1 MSQGL
6 NNDIAVSKTR
16 RVVKNLRWWVLVLFL
31 LGVTVNYITRNSLG
45 IIAPELKATLGIT
58 TEQYSWIVGAFQLAY
73 TIFQPLCG
81 WLIDVI
87 GLKLGFMICATLWAL
102 ACIAH
107 AGAGSWLHLA
117 ILRFFMGG
125 AEAAATPANA
135 KTIGEWFPKSE
146 RPIAAGWAGVGFS
159 IGAMLAPPIIYF
171 AHASFG
177 WQGAFMFTGALA
189 LLWAGVGFSI
199 GAMLAPPIIYF
210 AHASF
215 GWQGAFMFTG
225 ALALLW
231 VVLWWAFYQT
241 PEKHPN
247 LSKSELEYIKQ
258 DNEAPPVKQPFFTA
272 LKTVSKNKRFYGI
285 AIPAFMAEPAW
296 AVLSFWVP
304 LYLAKEHGMDLKQ
317 IAMFAWLPFLAADL
331 GSVVSGYLTRLYVRW
346 FGCTR
351 VNSVIASSVTGA
363 FLMLSLALVAITR
376 DPYITIIL
384 ISIGGFGHQ
393 IISCMLSALVVES
406 FDKGQ
411 MATVN
416 GMRGSA
422 AWIAS
427 FLFSL
432 LIGVT
437 ADKIGFNPL
446 FIAMGFFDLIGAV
459 FLVAF
464 IAERRA
470 KRA

>member
-1 MSQGL
+1 MSQ
-6 NNDIAVSKTR
+6 NINDEIAVSKTR
-16 RVVKNLRWWVLVLFL
+16 RVVKNLRWWMLVLFL

-45 IIAPELKATLGIT
+45 ILAPELKTELGIT

-73 TIFQPLCG
+73 TLFQPICG

-87 GLKLGFMICATLWAL
+87 GLKLGFAICAVLWAA

-107 AGAGSWLHLA
+107 AGAGNWLHMAL
-117 ILRFFMGG
+117 LRFGMG
-125 AEAAATPANA
+125 ASEAAATPANA

-177 WQGAFMFTGALA
+177 WQGAFMFTGFLA
-189 LLWAGVGFSI
+189 LV
-199 GAMLAPPIIYF
+199 
-210 AHASF
+210 
-215 GWQGAFMFTG
+215 
-225 ALALLW
+225 W
-231 VVLWWAFYQT
+231 VALWWAFYHS
-241 PEKHPN
+241 PNKHPN
-247 LSKSELEYIKQ
+247 LSKEELAFIQQ
-258 DNEAPPVKQPFFTA
+258 DNEAAPVKLPFFTA
-272 LKTVSKNKRFYGI
+272 LRAIGKNKRFYGI

-296 AVLSFWVP
+296 AVMSFWVP
-304 LYLAKEHGMDLKQ
+304 LYLAKAYGMDLKQ
-317 IAMFAWLPFLAADL
+317 IALFAWLPFLAADL
-331 GSVVSGYLTRLYVRW
+331 GSVASGYLTRLYVRV

-351 VNSVIASSVTGA
+351 VNSIVASSITGA
-363 FLMLSLALVAITR
+363 FLMISLAVMAFTSNPYVAIA
-376 DPYITIIL
+376 L
-384 ISIGGFGHQ
+384 ISVGGFGHQ

-432 LIGVT
+432 IIGVT
-437 ADKIGFNPL
+437 ADTIGFNPL
-446 FIAMGFFDLIGAV
+446 FIAMGFFDLIGAL

-470 KRA
+470 ATRA

>member
-1 MSQGL
+1 
-6 NNDIAVSKTR
+6 
-16 RVVKNLRWWVLVLFL
+16 
-31 LGVTVNYITRNSLG
+31 
-45 IIAPELKATLGIT
+45 
-58 TEQYSWIVGAFQLAY
+58 
-73 TIFQPLCG
+73 
-81 WLIDVI
+81 
-87 GLKLGFMICATLWAL
+87 
-102 ACIAH
+102 
-107 AGAGSWLHLA
+107 
-117 ILRFFMGG
+117 
-125 AEAAATPANA
+125 
-135 KTIGEWFPKSE
+135 
-146 RPIAAGWAGVGFS
+146 
-159 IGAMLAPPIIYF
+159 
-171 AHASFG
+171 
-177 WQGAFMFTGALA
+177 MFTGVLA
-189 LLWAGVGFSI
+189 LV
-199 GAMLAPPIIYF
+199 
-210 AHASF
+210 
-215 GWQGAFMFTG
+215 
-225 ALALLW
+225 W
-231 VVLWWAFYQT
+231 VVLWWAFYHN
-241 PEKHPN
+241 PEQHPN
-247 LSKSELEYIKQ
+247 LSKDELDFIKQ
-258 DNEAPPVKQPFFTA
+258 DNEPPAVKLPFLTA

-331 GSVVSGYLTRLYVRW
+331 GSVASGYLTRLYTRW
-346 FGCTR
+346 FGCSR
-351 VNSVIASSVTGA
+351 VNSVVASSVTGA
-363 FLMLSLALVAITR
+363 FLMISLAIVAITR

>member
-1 MSQGL
+1 MSQGI
-6 NNDIAVSKTR
+6 NNEMAVSKTR
-16 RVVKNLRWWVLVLFL
+16 RVVKNLRWWILVLFL

-45 IIAPELKATLGIT
+45 ILAPELKTELGIT

-73 TIFQPLCG
+73 TLFQPICG

-87 GLKLGFMICATLWAL
+87 GLKLGFLICATLWAV

-107 AGAGSWLHLA
+107 AGAGSWLHMAL
-117 ILRFFMGG
+117 LRFGMG
-125 AEAAATPANA
+125 ASEAAATPANA

-146 RPIAAGWAGVGFS
+146 RPVAAGWAGVGFS

-177 WQGAFMFTGALA
+177 WQGAFMFTG
-189 LLWAGVGFSI
+189 F
-199 GAMLAPPIIYF
+199 
-210 AHASF
+210 
-215 GWQGAFMFTG
+215 
-225 ALALLW
+225 LALLW
-231 VVLWWAFYQT
+231 VVLWWMFYHN
-241 PEKHPN
+241 PDKHPN
-247 LSKSELEYIKQ
+247 LSKEELAFIQQ
-258 DNEAPPVKQPFFTA
+258 DNEAPAVKLPFLKA
-272 LKTVSKNKRFYGI
+272 LGTVAKNKRFYGI

-296 AVLSFWVP
+296 AVMSFWVP
-304 LYLAKEHGMDLKQ
+304 LYLSKTYGMDLKQ

-331 GSVVSGYLTRLYVRW
+331 GSVASGYLTKLYVRL

-351 VNSVIASSVTGA
+351 VNSIVASSVSGA
-363 FLMLSLALVAITR
+363 FLMLSLAVMAFTNNPYVAIAM
-376 DPYITIIL
+376 

-432 LIGVT
+432 IIGVT

>member
-1 MSQGL
+1 MSQGI
-6 NNDIAVSKTR
+6 NNDLTASKSR

-45 IIAPELKATLGIT
+45 ILAPELEKELGINSA
-58 TEQYSWIVGAFQLAY
+58 QYSYIVGAFQLAY

-87 GLKLGFMICATLWAL
+87 GLKLGFMICATLWAI

-107 AGAGSWLHLA
+107 AGAGSWLHMA
-117 ILRFFMGG
+117 VLRFGMG
-125 AEAAATPANA
+125 ASEAAATPANA

-146 RPIAAGWAGVGFS
+146 RPVAAGWAGVGFS

-177 WQGAFMFTGALA
+177 WQGAFMFTGFLA
-189 LLWAGVGFSI
+189 LV
-199 GAMLAPPIIYF
+199 
-210 AHASF
+210 
-215 GWQGAFMFTG
+215 
-225 ALALLW
+225 W
-231 VVLWWAFYQT
+231 VALWWAFYHN
-241 PEKHPN
+241 PEQHPN
-247 LSKSELEYIKQ
+247 LSKEELEYIQQ
-258 DNEAPPVKQPFFTA
+258 DNEPAAIKLPFLTA
-272 LKTVSKNKRFYGI
+272 LRNISKNKRFYGI

-296 AVLSFWVP
+296 AVMSFWVP
-304 LYLAKEHGMDLKQ
+304 LYLAKTYGMELKQ
-317 IAMFAWLPFLAADL
+317 IALFAWLPFLAADL
-331 GSVVSGYLTRLYVRW
+331 GSVASGYLTKLYVRV

-351 VNSVIASSVTGA
+351 VNSVVASSVSGA
-363 FLMLSLALVAITR
+363 FLMLSLAMMAFTTNPYVAIA
-376 DPYITIIL
+376 L

-427 FLFSL
+427 FAFSL
-432 LIGVT
+432 IIGVT

>member
-1 MSQGL
+1 MSQGI
-6 NNDIAVSKTR
+6 NNDMAVSKSR
-16 RVVKNLRWWVLVLFL
+16 RVVKNLRWWMLILFL

-45 IIAPELKATLGIT
+45 ILAPELKESIGIT

-73 TIFQPLCG
+73 TLFQPLCG

-87 GLKLGFMICATLWAL
+87 GLKLGFMICAILWAI

-107 AGAGSWLHLA
+107 AGAGSWLHMA
-117 ILRFFMGG
+117 MLRFGMGA

-135 KTIGEWFPKSE
+135 KTLGEWFPKSE

-177 WQGAFMFTGALA
+177 WQGAFMFTGFLA
-189 LLWAGVGFSI
+189 LI
-199 GAMLAPPIIYF
+199 
-210 AHASF
+210 
-215 GWQGAFMFTG
+215 
-225 ALALLW
+225 W
-231 VVLWWAFYQT
+231 VVLWWLFYHN
-241 PEKHPN
+241 PDKHPN
-247 LSKSELEYIKQ
+247 LSKEELAYIQQ
-258 DNEAPPVKQPFFTA
+258 DNEPAAVKQPFFTA
-272 LKTVSKNKRFYGI
+272 LGTIAKNKRFYGI

-296 AVLSFWVP
+296 AVMSFWVP
-304 LYLAKEHGMDLKQ
+304 LYLSKTYGMDLKQ
-317 IAMFAWLPFLAADL
+317 IALFAWLPFLAADL
-331 GSVVSGYLTRLYVRW
+331 GSVASGYLTKIYVRY

-363 FLMLSLALVAITR
+363 FLMISLAVMAFTNNPYVAIA
-376 DPYITIIL
+376 L

-432 LIGVT
+432 IIGVT

-446 FIAMGFFDLIGAV
+446 FIAMGFFDLIGAI

>member
-1 MSQGL
+1 MSQGI
-6 NNDIAVSKTR
+6 NNDMTASKPR
-16 RVVKNLRWWVLVLFL
+16 HIVKNLRWWILVLFL
-31 LGVTVNYITRNSLG
+31 LGVTVNNITRNSLG
-45 IIAPELKATLGIT
+45 ILAPELKSSLGIT

-73 TIFQPLCG
+73 TLFQPLCG

-87 GLKLGFMICATLWAL
+87 GLKLGFMICAGLWAL
-102 ACIAH
+102 ACLMH
-107 AGAGSWLHLA
+107 AGAGNWVHLA
-117 ILRFFMGG
+117 LLRFFMGG

-177 WQGAFMFTGALA
+177 WQGAFMFTGILA
-189 LLWAGVGFSI
+189 
-199 GAMLAPPIIYF
+199 M
-210 AHASF
+210 
-215 GWQGAFMFTG
+215 
-225 ALALLW
+225 LW
-231 VVLWWAFYQT
+231 VVLWWAFYHS
-241 PEKHPN
+241 PDKHPN
-247 LSKSELEYIKQ
+247 LSKAELDFIRQ
-258 DNEAPPVKQPFFTA
+258 DNEAPPVKLPFLTA
-272 LKTVSKNKRFYGI
+272 LKTVGKNKRFYGI

-296 AVLSFWVP
+296 AVMSFWVP
-304 LYLAKEHGMDLKQ
+304 LYLSKTYGMDLKQ
-317 IAMFAWLPFLAADL
+317 IALFAWLPFLAADL
-331 GSVVSGYLTRLYVRW
+331 GSIASGYLTKLYTRL
-346 FGCTR
+346 FGLSR
-351 VNSVIASSVTGA
+351 VNSVVASSVSGA
-363 FLMLSLALVAITR
+363 FLMVSLAVMAFTNN
-376 DPYITIIL
+376 PYIAIVL
-384 ISIGGFGHQ
+384 ISIGGFGNQ

-432 LIGVT
+432 IIGVT

-446 FIAMGFFDLIGAV
+446 FIAMGFFDLIGAF
-459 FLVAF
+459 FLVTF

>member
-1 MSQGL
+1 MSQNI
-6 NNDIAVSKTR
+6 NNELAVSKTR

-45 IIAPELKATLGIT
+45 ILASELKTELGIT

-73 TIFQPLCG
+73 TLFQPICG

-87 GLKLGFMICATLWAL
+87 GLKLGFAICAVLWAA

-107 AGAGSWLHLA
+107 AGAGNWLHMAL
-117 ILRFFMGG
+117 LRFGMG
-125 AEAAATPANA
+125 ASEAAATPANA

-177 WQGAFMFTGALA
+177 WQGAFMFTGCLA
-189 LLWAGVGFSI
+189 LV
-199 GAMLAPPIIYF
+199 
-210 AHASF
+210 
-215 GWQGAFMFTG
+215 
-225 ALALLW
+225 W
-231 VVLWWAFYQT
+231 VALWWAFYHS
-241 PEKHPN
+241 PNKHPN
-247 LSKSELEYIKQ
+247 LSKEELAFIQQ
-258 DNEAPPVKQPFFTA
+258 DNEAAPVKLPFFTA
-272 LKTVSKNKRFYGI
+272 LRAIGKNKRFYGI

-296 AVLSFWVP
+296 AVMSFWVP
-304 LYLAKEHGMDLKQ
+304 LYLAKAYGMDLKQ
-317 IAMFAWLPFLAADL
+317 IALFAWLPFLAADL
-331 GSVVSGYLTRLYVRW
+331 GSVASGYLTRLYVRV

-351 VNSVIASSVTGA
+351 VNSIVASSITGA
-363 FLMLSLALVAITR
+363 FLMISLAVMAFTSNPYVAIA
-376 DPYITIIL
+376 L
-384 ISIGGFGHQ
+384 ISVGGFGHQ

-432 LIGVT
+432 IIGVT
-437 ADKIGFNPL
+437 ADTIGFNPL
-446 FIAMGFFDLIGAV
+446 FIAMGFFDLIGAL

-470 KRA
+470 ATRA

>member
-1 MSQGL
+1 MSQGI
-6 NNDIAVSKTR
+6 NNDMTASKPR
-16 RVVKNLRWWVLVLFL
+16 HIVKNLRWWILVLFL

-45 IIAPELKATLGIT
+45 ILAPELKSNLGIT

-73 TIFQPLCG
+73 TLFQPLCG

-87 GLKLGFMICATLWAL
+87 GLKLGFMICAGLWAL
-102 ACIAH
+102 ACLMH
-107 AGAGSWLHLA
+107 AGAGNWVHLA
-117 ILRFFMGG
+117 LLRFFMGG

-177 WQGAFMFTGALA
+177 WQGAFMFTGILA
-189 LLWAGVGFSI
+189 
-199 GAMLAPPIIYF
+199 M
-210 AHASF
+210 
-215 GWQGAFMFTG
+215 
-225 ALALLW
+225 LW
-231 VVLWWAFYQT
+231 VVLWWAFYHN
-241 PEKHPN
+241 PDKHPN
-247 LSKSELEYIKQ
+247 LSKAELDFIRQ
-258 DNEAPPVKQPFFTA
+258 DNEAPPVKLPFLTA
-272 LKTVSKNKRFYGI
+272 LKTVGKNKRFYGI
-285 AIPAFMAEPAW
+285 AIPAFMAELAW
-296 AVLSFWVP
+296 AVMSFWVP
-304 LYLAKEHGMDLKQ
+304 LYLSKTYGMDLKQ
-317 IAMFAWLPFLAADL
+317 IALFAWLPFLAADL
-331 GSVVSGYLTRLYVRW
+331 GSIASGYLTKLYTRL
-346 FGCTR
+346 FGLSR
-351 VNSVIASSVTGA
+351 VNSVVASSVSGA
-363 FLMLSLALVAITR
+363 FLMVSLAVMAFTNN
-376 DPYITIIL
+376 PYIAIVL

-432 LIGVT
+432 IIGVT

-446 FIAMGFFDLIGAV
+446 FIAMGFFDLIGAF
-459 FLVAF
+459 FLVTF

>member
-1 MSQGL
+1 MNRSL
-6 NNDIAVSKTR
+6 NPGIAATGSR
-16 RVVKNLRWWVLVLFL
+16 RIMRNLRWWVLVLFL
-31 LGVTVNYITRNSLG
+31 AGVTVNYITRNSLG
-45 IIAPELKATLGIT
+45 LLAPELKSSLGIT

-73 TIFQPLCG
+73 TFFQPICG

-87 GLKLGFMICATLWAL
+87 GLKMGFFICAAIWAV
-102 ACIAH
+102 ACLFH

-117 ILRFFMGG
+117 ILRFVMGG

-135 KTIGEWFPKSE
+135 KVIGEWFPKKE

-171 AHASFG
+171 AHSSFG
-177 WQGAFMFTGALA
+177 WQGAFLFTGGLALA
-189 LLWAGVGFSI
+189 
-199 GAMLAPPIIYF
+199 
-210 AHASF
+210 
-215 GWQGAFMFTG
+215 
-225 ALALLW
+225 W
-231 VVLWWAFYQT
+231 VVLWWFLYRD
-241 PEKHPN
+241 PEQHPN
-247 LSKSELEYIKQ
+247 LDAKELAFIRQ
-258 DNEAPPVKQPFFTA
+258 DNEPAAVILPFFTA

-296 AVLSFWVP
+296 GVLSFWVP
-304 LYLAKEHGMDLKQ
+304 LYLAKDLGMDLKQ

-331 GSVVSGYLTRLYVRW
+331 GSAASGYLTRLYTRL
-346 FGCTR
+346 FGFTQ
-351 VNSVIASSVTGA
+351 VNSVVASSVTGA
-363 FLMLSLALVAITR
+363 FLMLSLALVAMTK
-376 DPYITIIL
+376 DPYVAIAL

-393 IISCMLSALVVES
+393 IISCMLSALVVEK

-416 GMRGSA
+416 GMRGSF
-422 AWIAS
+422 AWISS

-437 ADKIGFNPL
+437 ADTIGFNPL

-459 FLVAF
+459 FLIAF

-470 KRA
+470 QRA

>member
-1 MSQGL
+1 MSQGI
-6 NNDIAVSKTR
+6 NNDMAANKPR
-16 RVVKNLRWWVLVLFL
+16 RVVKNLRWWMLILFL

-45 IIAPELKATLGIT
+45 ILAPELKSSLGIT

-73 TIFQPLCG
+73 TLFQPLCG

-87 GLKLGFMICATLWAL
+87 GLKLGFMICAGLWAL
-102 ACIAH
+102 ACLLH
-107 AGAGSWLHLA
+107 AGAGSWLQLA

-146 RPIAAGWAGVGFS
+146 RPIASGWAGVGFS
-159 IGAMLAPPIIYF
+159 IGAMLAPPIIYV

-177 WQGAFMFTGALA
+177 WQGAFMFTGVLA
-189 LLWAGVGFSI
+189 
-199 GAMLAPPIIYF
+199 M
-210 AHASF
+210 
-215 GWQGAFMFTG
+215 
-225 ALALLW
+225 LW
-231 VVLWWAFYQT
+231 VVLWWIFYNT
-241 PEKHPN
+241 PDNHPN
-247 LSKSELEYIKQ
+247 LSQSELDYIHQ
-258 DNEAPPVKQPFFTA
+258 DKEAPAIKLPFLTA
-272 LKTVSKNKRFYGI
+272 LKTVARNKRFYGI

-304 LYLAKEHGMDLKQ
+304 LYLSKELGMDLKQ

-331 GSVVSGYLTRLYVRW
+331 GSVASGYLTRLYTRI

-351 VNSVIASSVTGA
+351 INSVVASSVTGA
-363 FLMLSLALVAITR
+363 FLMISLAIVAFTKS
-376 DPYITIIL
+376 PYITIIL

-416 GMRGSA
+416 GMRSSA

-432 LIGVT
+432 MIGVT

-446 FIAMGFFDLIGAV
+446 FIAMGFFDLIGAF
-459 FLVAF
+459 FLVTF

-470 KRA
+470 QRA

>member
-1 MSQGL
+1 MSLDMNQP
-6 NNDIAVSKTR
+6 AVAVKEKR
-16 RVVKNLRWWVLVLFL
+16 KIKNLRWWMLALFL

-45 IIAPELKATLGIT
+45 ILAPELKTSLGMT
-58 TEQYSWIVGAFQLAY
+58 TEQYSWIVGAFQIAY
-73 TIFQPLCG
+73 TVFQPLCG

-87 GLKLGFMICATLWAL
+87 GLKIGFLICAGIWAL
-102 ACIAH
+102 MCMLH
-107 AGAGSWLHLA
+107 AGAGSWMQLA

-135 KTIGEWFPKSE
+135 KTIGEWFPKKE

-159 IGAMLAPPIIYF
+159 IGAMLAPPIIVV
-171 AHASFG
+171 AHVSFG
-177 WQGAFMFTGALA
+177 WQGAFMFSGVLA
-189 LLWAGVGFSI
+189 
-199 GAMLAPPIIYF
+199 M
-210 AHASF
+210 
-215 GWQGAFMFTG
+215 
-225 ALALLW
+225 LW
-231 VVLWWAFYQT
+231 VVLWWLFYHN
-241 PEKHPN
+241 PEQHPN

-258 DNEAPPVKQPFFTA
+258 DNEPAPVKLPFLKA
-272 LKTVSKNKRFYGI
+272 LATVSKNKRFYGI

-304 LYLAKEHGMDLKQ
+304 LYLANERGMELKQ

-331 GSVVSGYLTRLYVRW
+331 GSVASGYLTRIYAKV
-346 FGCTR
+346 FGTSR
-351 VNSVIASSVTGA
+351 VNSIVASSVTGA
-363 FLMLSLALVAITR
+363 FLMISLALVAITQ
-376 DPYITIIL
+376 DPYITIAL
-384 ISIGGFGHQ
+384 ISVGGFGHQ
-393 IISCMLSALVVES
+393 VISCMLSALVVES

-416 GMRGSA
+416 GMRGSF

-437 ADKIGFNPL
+437 ADKIGYNPL

-459 FLVAF
+459 FLIAF
-464 IAERRA
+464 IAERRQKPRQA
-470 KRA
+470 

>member
-1 MSQGL
+1 MSL
-6 NNDIAVSKTR
+6 NIDNAATAASGKRKISK
-16 RVVKNLRWWVLVLFL
+16 LRWWILALFL

-45 IIAPELKATLGIT
+45 ILAPELKATMGIT
-58 TEQYSWIVGAFQLAY
+58 TEQYSYIVGAFQLAY

-81 WLIDVI
+81 WLIDVV
-87 GLKLGFMICATLWAL
+87 GLKVGFLVCAGIWAL
-102 ACIAH
+102 MCIFH

-117 ILRFFMGG
+117 ILRFFMGA

-135 KTIGEWFPKSE
+135 KTLGEWFPKKE
-146 RPIAAGWAGVGFS
+146 RPVAAGWAGVGFS
-159 IGAMLAPPIIYF
+159 IGAMLAPPIIVV
-171 AHASFG
+171 AHSFLG
-177 WQGAFMFTGALA
+177 WQGAFLFSGVLA
-189 LLWAGVGFSI
+189 MV
-199 GAMLAPPIIYF
+199 
-210 AHASF
+210 
-215 GWQGAFMFTG
+215 
-225 ALALLW
+225 W
-231 VVLWWAFYQT
+231 VALWWLFYHD

-247 LSKSELEYIKQ
+247 LSKDELAFIKQ
-258 DNEAPPVKQPFFTA
+258 DNEPEPVKLPFFTA

-304 LYLAKEHGMDLKQ
+304 LYLANERGMDLKQ
-317 IAMFAWLPFLAADL
+317 IAMFAWLPFLAADM
-331 GSVVSGYLTRLYVRW
+331 GSVASGYLTRLYTRF
-346 FGCTR
+346 FGCSR
-351 VNSVIASSVTGA
+351 VNSVVASSVTGA
-363 FLMLSLALVAITR
+363 FLMVSLALVAITK
-376 DPYITIIL
+376 DPYITILL

-393 IISCMLSALVVES
+393 VISCMLSALVVES

-416 GMRGSA
+416 GMRGSF

-437 ADKIGFNPL
+437 ADTIGYNPL

-459 FLVAF
+459 FLIAF
-464 IAERRA
+464 IAERRQKA
-470 KRA
+470 RNA

>member
-1 MSQGL
+1 MSQSINQDVG
-6 NNDIAVSKTR
+6 AVKTR
-16 RVVKNLRWWVLVLFL
+16 TRRAIRHLRWWVLVLFL
-31 LGVTVNYITRNSLG
+31 MGVTVNYITRNSLG
-45 IIAPELKATLGIT
+45 ILAPELKESLGIT
-58 TEQYSWIVGAFQLAY
+58 TEQYSYIVGAFQLAY
-73 TIFQPLCG
+73 TLFQPLCG

-87 GLKLGFMICATLWAL
+87 GLKLGFLICASIWAL
-102 ACIAH
+102 MCIFH

-117 ILRFFMGG
+117 ILRFFMGA

-135 KTIGEWFPKSE
+135 KTLGEWFPKKE
-146 RPIAAGWAGVGFS
+146 RPVAAGWAGVGFS

-171 AHASFG
+171 G
-177 WQGAFMFTGALA
+177 WQGAFLFTGVLALA
-189 LLWAGVGFSI
+189 
-199 GAMLAPPIIYF
+199 
-210 AHASF
+210 
-215 GWQGAFMFTG
+215 
-225 ALALLW
+225 W
-231 VVLWWAFYQT
+231 VVLWWLFYHN
-241 PEKHPN
+241 PEKHPR
-247 LSKSELEYIKQ
+247 LSQEELAFIRQ
-258 DNEAPPVKQPFFTA
+258 DNEPPPVRLPFFTA
-272 LKTVSKNKRFYGI
+272 LKTVAKNKRFYGI

-296 AVLSFWVP
+296 AVMSFWVP

-331 GSVVSGYLTRLYVRW
+331 GSVASGYLTKLYVRV
-346 FGCTR
+346 FGCTQI
-351 VNSVIASSVTGA
+351 NSVVASSVTGA
-363 FLMLSLALVAITR
+363 FLMVSLAIVTITK

-406 FDKGQ
+406 FDRGQ

-416 GMRGSA
+416 GMRDSC

-432 LIGVT
+432 IIGVT

-446 FIAMGFFDLIGAV
+446 FVAMGFFDLIGAV

-464 IAERRA
+464 IAERRN
-470 KRA
+470 KRAS

>member
-1 MSQGL
+1 MSQDIH
-6 NNDIAVSKTR
+6 NEIAVSKPR
-16 RVVKNLRWWVLVLFL
+16 RVVKNLRWWVLILFL

-45 IIAPELKATLGIT
+45 ILAPELKTELGIT

-73 TIFQPLCG
+73 TLFQPLCG

-87 GLKLGFMICATLWAL
+87 GLKLGFAICALLWAI

-107 AGAGSWLHLA
+107 AGAGSWLHMAL
-117 ILRFFMGG
+117 LRFGMG
-125 AEAAATPANA
+125 ASEAAATPANA

-146 RPIAAGWAGVGFS
+146 RPVAAGWAGVGFS

-177 WQGAFMFTGALA
+177 WQGAFMFTGFLALA
-189 LLWAGVGFSI
+189 
-199 GAMLAPPIIYF
+199 
-210 AHASF
+210 
-215 GWQGAFMFTG
+215 
-225 ALALLW
+225 W
-231 VVLWWAFYQT
+231 VALWWAFYHN
-241 PEKHPN
+241 PDKHPN
-247 LSKSELEYIKQ
+247 LSKEELAFIQQ
-258 DNEAPPVKQPFFTA
+258 DNEPAPVKLPFLTA
-272 LKTVSKNKRFYGI
+272 LRTIGKNKRFYGI

-296 AVLSFWVP
+296 AVMSFWVP
-304 LYLAKEHGMDLKQ
+304 LYLAKAYGMELKE
-317 IAMFAWLPFLAADL
+317 IALFAWLPFLAADL
-331 GSVVSGYLTRLYVRW
+331 GSVASGYLTKLYVRL

-351 VNSVIASSVTGA
+351 VNSIVASSVTGA
-363 FLMLSLALVAITR
+363 FMMIALAVMAFTNNPYVAIA
-376 DPYITIIL
+376 L

-427 FLFSL
+427 FIFSL
-432 LIGVT
+432 IIGVT
-437 ADKIGFNPL
+437 ADTIGFNPL
-446 FIAMGFFDLIGAV
+446 FIAMGFFDLIGAI

-470 KRA
+470 RRA

>member
-1 MSQGL
+1 MSLDMNQP
-6 NNDIAVSKTR
+6 AVAVKEKR
-16 RVVKNLRWWVLVLFL
+16 KIKNLRWWMLALFL

-45 IIAPELKATLGIT
+45 ILAPELKTSLGMT
-58 TEQYSWIVGAFQLAY
+58 TEQYSWIVGAFQIAY
-73 TIFQPLCG
+73 TVFQPLCG

-87 GLKLGFMICATLWAL
+87 GLKIGFLICAGIWAL
-102 ACIAH
+102 MCMLH
-107 AGAGSWLHLA
+107 AGAGSWMQLA

-135 KTIGEWFPKSE
+135 KTIGEWFPKKE

-159 IGAMLAPPIIYF
+159 IGAMLAPPIIVV
-171 AHASFG
+171 AHVSFG
-177 WQGAFMFTGALA
+177 WQGAFMFSGVLA
-189 LLWAGVGFSI
+189 
-199 GAMLAPPIIYF
+199 M
-210 AHASF
+210 
-215 GWQGAFMFTG
+215 
-225 ALALLW
+225 LW
-231 VVLWWAFYQT
+231 VVLWWLFYHN
-241 PEKHPN
+241 PEQHPN

-258 DNEAPPVKQPFFTA
+258 DNEPASVKLPFLKA
-272 LKTVSKNKRFYGI
+272 LATVSKNKRFYGI

-304 LYLAKEHGMDLKQ
+304 LYLANERGMDLKQ

-331 GSVVSGYLTRLYVRW
+331 GSVASGYLTRIYAKV
-346 FGCTR
+346 FGTSR
-351 VNSVIASSVTGA
+351 VNSIVASSVTGA
-363 FLMLSLALVAITR
+363 FLMISLALVAITK
-376 DPYITIIL
+376 DPYITIAL
-384 ISIGGFGHQ
+384 ISVGGFGHQ
-393 IISCMLSALVVES
+393 VISCMLSALVVES

-416 GMRGSA
+416 GMRGSF

-437 ADKIGFNPL
+437 ADKIGYNPL

-459 FLVAF
+459 FLIAF
-464 IAERRA
+464 IAERRQKPRQA
-470 KRA
+470 

>member
-1 MSQGL
+1 MSQGI
-6 NNDIAVSKTR
+6 NNDMAVSKPR
-16 RVVKNLRWWVLVLFL
+16 RIVKNLRWWVLVLFL

-45 IIAPELKATLGIT
+45 ILAPELKTSLGIT

-73 TIFQPLCG
+73 TLFQPLCG

-87 GLKLGFMICATLWAL
+87 GLKLGFMICAGLWAL
-102 ACIAH
+102 TCLLH
-107 AGAGSWLHLA
+107 AGAGNWLHLA

-146 RPIAAGWAGVGFS
+146 RPVAAGWAGVGFS

-177 WQGAFMFTGALA
+177 WQGAFMFTGVLA
-189 LLWAGVGFSI
+189 A
-199 GAMLAPPIIYF
+199 A
-210 AHASF
+210 
-215 GWQGAFMFTG
+215 
-225 ALALLW
+225 W
-231 VVLWWAFYQT
+231 VVLWWAFYHN
-241 PEKHPN
+241 PDKHPN
-247 LSKSELEYIKQ
+247 LSKEELEFIRQ
-258 DNEAPPVKQPFFTA
+258 DNEPPAVKLPFLTA
-272 LKTVSKNKRFYGI
+272 LKTVGKNKRFYGI

-296 AVLSFWVP
+296 AVMSFWVP
-304 LYLAKEHGMDLKQ
+304 LYLSKAYGMDLKQ
-317 IAMFAWLPFLAADL
+317 IALFAWLPFLAADL
-331 GSVVSGYLTRLYVRW
+331 GSVASGYLTKLYVRL
-346 FGCTR
+346 FGCSR
-351 VNSVIASSVTGA
+351 VNSIVASSVSGA
-363 FLMLSLALVAITR
+363 FLMISLAAMAFTNNPYVAIA
-376 DPYITIIL
+376 L

-427 FLFSL
+427 FAFSL
-432 LIGVT
+432 IIGVT

-446 FIAMGFFDLIGAV
+446 FIAMGFFDLIGAC
-459 FLVAF
+459 FLVTF
-464 IAERRA
+464 IAERRT